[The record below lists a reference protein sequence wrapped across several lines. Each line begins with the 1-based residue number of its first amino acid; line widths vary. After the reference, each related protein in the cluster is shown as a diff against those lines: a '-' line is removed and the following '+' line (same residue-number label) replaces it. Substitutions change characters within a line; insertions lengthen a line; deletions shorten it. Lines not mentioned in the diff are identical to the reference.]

1 MVSIPDAVVNGAAGY
16 RPLSGEGKYI
26 FIFSGVYAKF
36 GLTSIIRCSIVI
48 PVKEVS
54 MTKADIISEVFD
66 KVGLPKQDAEEL
78 VEMILDLVKDTL
90 KQGEM
95 VKLSGFGNFVVRKK
109 NSRKGR
115 NPKTGQEIEITPR
128 KVVSFRPSMI
138 FKEHVI
144 ESPKA
149 AAE

>member
-1 MVSIPDAVVNGAAGY
+1 
-16 RPLSGEGKYI
+16 
-26 FIFSGVYAKF
+26 
-36 GLTSIIRCSIVI
+36 
-48 PVKEVS
+48 
-54 MTKADIISEVFD
+54 MTKADIIAEVFD

-78 VEMILDLVKDTL
+78 VEMMLDMVKQNLKDGDT
-90 KQGEM
+90 

-128 KVVSFRPSMI
+128 RVVSFRPSMI

-144 ESPKA
+144 ESPTN
-149 AAE
+149 AE